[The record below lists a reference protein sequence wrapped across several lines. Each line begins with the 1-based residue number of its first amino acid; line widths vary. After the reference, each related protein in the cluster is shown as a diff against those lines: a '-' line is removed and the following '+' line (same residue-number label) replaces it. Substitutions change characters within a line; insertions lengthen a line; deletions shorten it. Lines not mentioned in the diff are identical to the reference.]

1 MANFEDYQPIT
12 LDDILGRKKEDEES
26 NLLNSILS
34 SQNQQVNNE
43 EVIQDLPPRTSG
55 MAESLPI
62 RSGSFLPQETITPT
76 PAPEQ
81 MDTGPSPASVQQ
93 LPSEPSIKQK
103 QQVFDFGKGG
113 LGTVQNLQNVQKEAK
128 DIRDDAQLGRLGE
141 IIGTGIGGLFDRG
154 TITKPVLGDYLSSQ
168 EKEADRK
175 VPDYLNQVEM
185 EKNDPGS
192 PISKGYRDLMKRMGV
207 TIKGDAS
214 AASLEKLFPVLE
226 KMQAAEMNAEAKKLQ
241 GAQAAYWK
249 QAAHNLKSDK
259 QKDTNESKASN
270 QLATLKNRMVSGG
283 GLVGNQIRQGI
294 VGAERIFNTVG
305 IDPNITLDQVSKMP
319 VEKLDTVTKLG
330 IVESAIELNR
340 LLSGS
345 GVPAQKTLQKLIPQ
359 NILMGTT
366 TVKDYLTSEL
376 NPAQQGQFI
385 RELLKVTARVR
396 DSAKEHN
403 NEMMKKY
410 LSGSTFI
417 KEHDPGGYQN
427 MLEEFKLSDP
437 LDKKK
442 EEPMV
447 SKMGLDPLPT
457 KSNSPSNKM
466 VVKKGYNP
474 KTNQTQLIYSD
485 GTKEIKDG
493 RL

>member
-12 LDDILGRKKEDEES
+12 LDDILGRKKEDEDTKLLS
-26 NLLNSILS
+26 NILS
-34 SQNQQVNNE
+34 SQNTQDSQQVQE
-43 EVIQDLPPRTSG
+43 LPPRTEG
-55 MAESLPI
+55 MAESLPA
-62 RSGSFLPQETITPT
+62 RSGSFLPQEQTSSI
-76 PAPEQ
+76 PEQ
-81 MDTGPSPASVQQ
+81 QPTQGPSPASVPESSSDQA
-93 LPSEPSIKQK
+93 PSRK

-113 LGTVQNLQNVQKEAK
+113 LGTVENLKNVQQEAK
-128 DIRDDAQLGRLGE
+128 DMREGAQLTRLGE

-154 TITKPVLGDYLSSQ
+154 TITKPVLGEYLSGQ

-175 VPDYLNQVEM
+175 VGDYMQKVEM
-185 EKNDPGS
+185 EKNDPSS

-241 GAQAAYWK
+241 AAQAAYWK
-249 QAAHNLKSDK
+249 QAAHNLKTEK
-259 QKDTNESKASN
+259 QKDTNEGKASN

-305 IDPNITLDQVSKMP
+305 IDPNITLEQVSKMP

-410 LSGSTFI
+410 LAGSTFI
-417 KEHDPGGYQN
+417 KEHDPVGYQN

-437 LDKKK
+437 LEKKK
-442 EEPMV
+442 EEPLI
-447 SKMGLDPLPT
+447 SKKGLESGPSTPSPT
-457 KSNSPSNKM
+457 SKI

-474 KTNQTQLIYSD
+474 KTNQTQFIYSD